1 MLTKPMG
8 YFDRLICHCKNTY
21 SDIKGW
27 KIFIQQI
34 RKKVS
39 ACPDVIL
46 WEAGKNSYLAKKQW
60 HAVKNGIDWW
70 KTYKAFT
77 QGGWKCSHVNF
88 IQRWIKCKIAL
99 KWKRVVF
106 ICHSFLCSQTWVLFL
121 FDSSKVFG
129 SDNIHIFVI
138 SMKNLHFISKHD
150 LHFNGNT
157 EKEIVDYIKNKP
169 VS

>member
-1 MLTKPMG
+1 MSTEHAATDPYLASPRILFVLKCNI
-8 YFDRLICHCKNTY
+8 RWC
-21 SDIKGW
+21 SDIRNVDKAHGLIW
-27 KIFIQQI
+27 QTNLPLQKHRLRHKRLEDLHSADQE
-34 RKKVS
+34 KVS

-106 ICHSFLCSQTWVLFL
+106 ICHSFLCSQTWVLFS
-121 FDSSKVFG
+121 FWFQ
-129 SDNIHIFVI
+129 
-138 SMKNLHFISKHD
+138 
-150 LHFNGNT
+150 
-157 EKEIVDYIKNKP
+157 
-169 VS
+169 